1 MTAEEIR
8 ACAAFLTEA
17 DDISS
22 TLSKQSDALQAT
34 RARLSAEEKQVDQ
47 DRKFVDAR
55 AEKQVKA
62 FNARVQSMHDSV
74 RSFNQSIDE
83 YNASVQRAN
92 SLQRS
97 FNVECADRPYR
108 LADLM
113 ALSAKERAAMKTGS
127 TPFDLPVYSDKPAP
141 RTEDLRSRDR
151 ESCSRHEPASCR
163 LARGRLRCAA
173 SAARTDRSESS
184 FEGLI
189 PIAVGFHSGQIRATR
204 AVESGMCATGYP
216 FHNDGP
222 HPHHVAALP

>member
-1 MTAEEIR
+1 MKTCGIGMAIALVIAGCATEPSDGTSPLAGDEVAYARAAGRQDTRSQRAGVKTMTAEEIR
-8 ACAAFLTEA
+8 AWAGFLTEA

-34 RARLSAEEKQVDQ
+34 RARLSAEEKQVDH
-47 DRKFVDAR
+47 DRKLVDAR

-74 RSFNQSIDE
+74 RSFNRSIDE

-97 FNVECADRPYR
+97 FNVQCADRPYR

-141 RTEDLRSRDR
+141 RIEDLRSRDR
-151 ESCSRHEPASCR
+151 E
-163 LARGRLRCAA
+163 
-173 SAARTDRSESS
+173 
-184 FEGLI
+184 
-189 PIAVGFHSGQIRATR
+189 
-204 AVESGMCATGYP
+204 
-216 FHNDGP
+216 
-222 HPHHVAALP
+222 